1 MYHRHDS
8 VSFLTLS
15 KGVLHFEGS
24 LTKTCNRNSDIV
36 GLARKKRRQI
46 IGFRVAKRNRVIRVL
61 KVFFPGV
68 ASIDNK
74 LLKGVVGKAENVP
87 EKHDFRRIGLPE
99 CQGLFGFEDMI
110 HIVSHIKASTPL
122 TASRYLAILTS
133 HEEPPLSRNVIDLKV
148 YDSRDFPAYLPK
160 LNKLYDDLFAGGK
173 GFRAKLI
180 RMMASNLSLDG
191 KSEHLLAQTIEF
203 IHNASLLHDDLIDR
217 SNLRRGKTAAWLKYT
232 PEYAVLAGDY
242 LLARVMVNLSGHGNI
257 KLVQYTA
264 EVISD
269 LLEGEWLQDS
279 VVGDFFVTLE
289 QLDRIHNLKTASLF
303 KWCIRAPFIAQERY
317 DQELHQILEEMGTL
331 LGQLFQRS
339 DDLLDYDIRN
349 DEGKA
354 ILGDLKSGY
363 LNSFGAFVCQG
374 RSRQEI
380 DQIVKSKNLEDYY
393 QSIGGKEKFD
403 AKLAEFD
410 KMNEGLIQMYDH
422 HLERLKK
429 HLKPG
434 EERLIEQLRP
444 LTEILYWRR
453 KPS

>member
-1 MYHRHDS
+1 M
-8 VSFLTLS
+8 
-15 KGVLHFEGS
+15 
-24 LTKTCNRNSDIV
+24 
-36 GLARKKRRQI
+36 
-46 IGFRVAKRNRVIRVL
+46 
-61 KVFFPGV
+61 
-68 ASIDNK
+68 
-74 LLKGVVGKAENVP
+74 
-87 EKHDFRRIGLPE
+87 
-99 CQGLFGFEDMI
+99 
-110 HIVSHIKASTPL
+110 
-122 TASRYLAILTS
+122 SRS
-133 HEEPPLSRNVIDLKV
+133 VIDLKV
-148 YDSRDFPAYLPK
+148 YDQRDFPAYLPK
-160 LNKLYDDLFAGGK
+160 LNKLYDDLFSGGK

-180 RMMASNLSLDG
+180 KMMSTHLSLDS

-217 SNLRRGKTAAWLKYT
+217 SQMRRGKTAAWFKYT

-264 EVISD
+264 EIISD

-279 VVGDFFVTLE
+279 VVGDYFVTLE

-303 KWCIRAPFIAQERY
+303 KWCLRAPFIAQERY
-317 DQELHQILEEMGTL
+317 DEDLHNILSEMGTL

-363 LNSFGAFVCQG
+363 LNSFGAFLLQG
-374 RSRQEI
+374 TTRHEI
-380 DQIVKSKNLEDYY
+380 DQLVKSKNLEDLYKCL
-393 QSIGGKEKFD
+393 GGKENFD
-403 AKLAEFD
+403 SKVVEFD
-410 KMNEGLIQMYDH
+410 KINQGLIDLYEH

-429 HLKPG
+429 YLKPD
-434 EERLIEQLRP
+434 EEKLLNQLKP

-453 KPS
+453 KPSA